1 MSNKSERIGWKS
13 AGALVMAG
21 MIGTGA
27 LTTLGFQL
35 DYMQRPTA
43 ILFLWAVGGVTALCG
58 ALTYAEIAVRLPKS
72 GGEAHFLSVIY
83 HPLVGFLSG
92 WVSLTVGF
100 AAAVALSAMALG
112 DYLTQWTGLASPT
125 LAAGTIILL
134 SVVHSISPR
143 QSSRFQNASTLLKVI
158 LLIALVAAGL
168 YYAPAHAAATN
179 LPPLPGNWWD
189 ELTGAGA
196 AVALVSIGYAYSG
209 WNTAAYITE
218 EIDDPARNLPRALLV
233 GTVTVS
239 IIFIL
244 LQFVFLRQA
253 PLDELRGRVEI
264 GQVVGRHLF
273 GPWGAR
279 AVSAMV
285 GLLLVAG
292 MSAMIWV
299 GPRVV
304 RAMAEYHRLWTYFA
318 RPNRRGVPIAAV
330 WLQAFISLFLVLTSS
345 FEAVL
350 IYSGFVLQLFTL
362 LTVAGLFILRRRGR
376 GGPAAA
382 WQSPLYPLPQLIFLG
397 FTAWSMI
404 YLLID
409 KPFESSLGLL
419 NLVAGA
425 IAYRLEGK

>member
-1 MSNKSERIGWKS
+1 
-13 AGALVMAG
+13 MAG

-143 QSSRFQNASTLLKVI
+143 QSSRFQNASTLIKVI

-168 YYAPAHAAATN
+168 CYAPAHAAATN

>member
-1 MSNKSERIGWKS
+1 
-13 AGALVMAG
+13 MAG

-143 QSSRFQNASTLLKVI
+143 QSSRFQNASTLIKVI
-158 LLIALVAAGL
+158 LLLALVAAGL

-253 PLDELRGRVEI
+253 PLEELRGRVEI

-362 LTVAGLFILRRRGR
+362 LTVAGLFILRRRAR
-376 GGPAAA
+376 GGPPAA
-382 WQSPLYPLPQLIFLG
+382 WQSPLYPLPQLVFLG